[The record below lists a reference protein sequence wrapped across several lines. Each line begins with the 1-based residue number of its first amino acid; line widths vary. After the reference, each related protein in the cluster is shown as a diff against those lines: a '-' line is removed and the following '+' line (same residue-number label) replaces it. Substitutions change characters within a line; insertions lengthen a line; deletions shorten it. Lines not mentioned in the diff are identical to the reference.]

1 MSFWRLPTSAL
12 EARHRGSLECS
23 IPEARLARNDVTACV
38 LDVNFRRLKQLTIID
53 EPFNSVANIMV
64 ILVFPKGI
72 GRKVMCKGTVRL
84 ITRSN

>member
-1 MSFWRLPTSAL
+1 MPTSAL

-38 LDVNFRRLKQLTIID
+38 LDVNFCWLKQRTIIA

-64 ILVFPKGI
+64 ILVLSK
-72 GRKVMCKGTVRL
+72 
-84 ITRSN
+84 